1 MLIQSA
7 IDTLD
12 MGEMDAF
19 TLQETVQVLSESAAS
34 FGNPFTLYL
43 HLGEMEIWGFMGGGS
58 HGKRFGDVFM
68 LFFDWVPRKMKKHL
82 L

>member
-43 HLGEMEIWGFMGGGS
+43 HLGVKF
-58 HGKRFGDVFM
+58 
-68 LFFDWVPRKMKKHL
+68 P
-82 L
+82 

>member
-43 HLGEMEIWGFMGGGS
+43 HLGGNFHRNLGAVFLGWVMGEEIWGCIL
-58 HGKRFGDVFM
+58 GD
-68 LFFDWVPRKMKKHL
+68 FFLGWVPG
-82 L
+82 

>member
-19 TLQETVQVLSESAAS
+19 TLQEWNIHHGSRVFLKYYIYSI
-34 FGNPFTLYL
+34 FT
-43 HLGEMEIWGFMGGGS
+43 E
-58 HGKRFGDVFM
+58 R
-68 LFFDWVPRKMKKHL
+68 
-82 L
+82 